1 MITNEQ
7 FLIEPDFTDVG
18 TAATMEFT
26 VGAVNALADAEYNS
40 HVGFYQNTFSMY
52 NYMRFNSLGEYVLH
66 YPTGPSLVIQPHNSC
81 AWTPQGEFRMAQ
93 KTIAPY
99 RMKVNVEQCYDE
111 LFDSTFERFI
121 QYGNSAEVALTPGGI
136 SMTDKLTRLI
146 LDSTTLGARAT
157 LTAGGLFA
165 DNINFTEN
173 LPTSIRDAFTRSA
186 SVGQGWITALRALKV
201 QDAIKYAHLD
211 DGLIPNVDISTD
223 GEEYIGDV
231 LALYDARVAASPKKL
246 RSAVRNGGRG
256 GFGVRNIA
264 VWMVS
269 PSVIGAV
276 YNAYLAQGVAVATN
290 LPRITTMTVEV
301 STGRGGTTP
310 LIVYMIDGT
319 PVIPVEEIE
328 IFSEYLSGTP
338 HFEYLTLTGVIQL
351 GGSFGAIPER
361 GGAGVAV
368 RIQRSTRNEDLGKTT
383 YLSHM
388 LGAVGINDTDYISGS
403 YRFNEPQ

>member
-1 MITNEQ
+1 MIPNEQ
-7 FLIEPDFTDVG
+7 FLIKPDFTDVG
-18 TAATMEFT
+18 SAATMEFQ
-26 VGAVNALADAEYNS
+26 VGSVNALADAQYNS
-40 HVGFYQNTFSMY
+40 HLGAYQSAYGMY
-52 NYMRFNSLGEYVLH
+52 NYMRFNSTGEYVMH

-93 KTIAPY
+93 KSISPY

-121 QYGNSAEVALTPGGI
+121 EYGSSDSVGMSEGGVAL
-136 SMTDKLTRLI
+136 TDKLTRLI

-157 LTAGGLFA
+157 LTAGGLFTGA
-165 DNINFTEN
+165 MSFTDN

-186 SVGQGWITALRALKV
+186 AVGQGWITALRALKV
-201 QDAIKYAHLD
+201 QDSAKYAHLD
-211 DGLIPNVDISTD
+211 DGLIVNGDISQD
-223 GEEYIGDV
+223 GEEFTGDII
-231 LALYDARVAASPKKL
+231 ARFDARVAASPKKL

-256 GFGVRNIA
+256 GFGGRNIP

-269 PSVIGAV
+269 PSMIGGA
-276 YNAYLAQGVAVATN
+276 YDAYLDQGVATATN
-290 LPRITTMTVEV
+290 RPRITTSELLVAN
-301 STGRGGTTP
+301 GRGGTTP
-310 LIVYMIDGT
+310 LTIYMIDGI
-319 PVIPVEEIE
+319 PLIPVQEVEV
-328 IFSEYLSGTP
+328 FSEYLSGTP

-361 GGAGVAV
+361 GGANVAV

-403 YRFNEPQ
+403 YRFNEPS